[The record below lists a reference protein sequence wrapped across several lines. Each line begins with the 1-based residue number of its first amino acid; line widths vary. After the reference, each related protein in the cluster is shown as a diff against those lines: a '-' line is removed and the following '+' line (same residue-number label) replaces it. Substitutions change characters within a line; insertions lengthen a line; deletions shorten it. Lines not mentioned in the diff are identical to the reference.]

1 MSASYNVLFLC
12 TGNSARS
19 ILAECIMNRIGAGKF
34 TAFSAGSFPKGVV
47 HPHAIRLLNSL
58 GYETAGLRSKSWDE
72 FAGAGAPPI
81 DFIMTV
87 CDNAAGEACP
97 VWPGQPI
104 RAHWGIADPAA
115 AEGSDSLIALA
126 FAEAYRQLHNR
137 ISLFASLPMD
147 SLDRL
152 SMQRHMDD
160 IGVASDMPTTA

>member
-47 HPHAIRLLNSL
+47 HPHAIRLLNGL

-115 AEGSDSLIALA
+115 AEGSDSLVALA

-137 ISLFASLPMD
+137 ISLFASLPVD